1 MKKMILILF
10 VLNSLNAVD
19 GFFTVK
25 GNIKP
30 ASIVSFS
37 ALTTTDL
44 LTNDTNAFKGTNEAI
59 QLPITLGQLLIF
71 EQNIFVKTNT
81 NVPLGI
87 RLESPT
93 GTYGDLK
100 LIGGNRTDVIGISYS
115 LGTTS
120 NEFDFENATQYLSLG
135 ITRPQLGTEAISKK
149 LIMKSV
155 NVVDGHKTA
164 GKYQAIVNVYISAS
178 I

>member
-1 MKKMILILF
+1 MKKIILTLF
-10 VLNSLNAVD
+10 MFTSLNAVD
-19 GFFTVK
+19 GSFTVK
-25 GNIKP
+25 GYIQP

-37 ALTTTDL
+37 ILATTDL
-44 LTNDTNAFKGTNEAI
+44 LTNDTNTFKGISEAI
-59 QLPITLGQLLIF
+59 QLPVTLGQLLVF
-71 EQNIFVKTNT
+71 EQSIFVKTNT

-100 LIGGNRTDVIGISYS
+100 LIGGNRTDVIGMSYFLES
-115 LGTTS
+115 TS
-120 NEFDFENATQYLSLG
+120 NAFDFENTTQYLSLG

-164 GKYQAIVNVYISAS
+164 GKYQGIVNVYISAS